1 MRNIW
6 IIATHEFRQ
15 YFISPVAYAVA
26 AMIFLVLGVIFYSNL
41 GASILNQ
48 YAPDGQAVLA
58 PLATLLLFGVPAI
71 TMRLIA
77 DESRSGTIE
86 LLLTAPVRDA
96 ELVVGKWLGGMSFS
110 LVILAGTWIFPIILN
125 AITSPGIDQG
135 PLVSSY
141 LGMLLMIMAMVAIGV
156 MASAMFSNPIASYF
170 TTLGV
175 LLLLWVISLPVQAA
189 SGTASTVLSYLD
201 FSGHFYNNAY
211 AGVIDTSDIVYYVS
225 LTALALFAGTRVVEA
240 RRWQ

>member
-6 IIATHEFRQ
+6 IIATREFRK

-96 ELVVGKWLGGMSFS
+96 ELVVDGDDFAVAQNQVRRSGAHLLDRHRGQMSLKCRKCDS
-110 LVILAGTWIFPIILN
+110 
-125 AITSPGIDQG
+125 
-135 PLVSSY
+135 
-141 LGMLLMIMAMVAIGV
+141 
-156 MASAMFSNPIASYF
+156 
-170 TTLGV
+170 
-175 LLLLWVISLPVQAA
+175 
-189 SGTASTVLSYLD
+189 
-201 FSGHFYNNAY
+201 
-211 AGVIDTSDIVYYVS
+211 
-225 LTALALFAGTRVVEA
+225 TRVQKPTAWPSERRSDAA
-240 RRWQ
+240 R